1 MNKDLKLLKQ
11 DEHYYGEAGKK
22 YLSASGIK
30 TLLTNPAAFGKDQE
44 DTKAMMQGRLF
55 HQMVLQ
61 PELDLTVPIV
71 NASSRN
77 TKMYKETLEDSGLP
91 FMFLS
96 HEIDEVRGWVNV
108 ILSNFRF
115 YEAIRAEGNL
125 FEQPAIGEIGGEMFK
140 GKADIVTD
148 SEIIDL
154 KTTGDI
160 NSFHWNAR
168 KYGYDTQA
176 YIYNCLFSKPMRF
189 YVLCKETLQLG
200 IFKTSP
206 QFIEQGKHNTEAG
219 IEVYRK
225 YFKKGHTE
233 DIIDHV
239 IEETL

>member
-11 DEHYYGEAGKK
+11 DEHYYGAVGKK
-22 YLSASGIK
+22 YLSASSIK
-30 TLLTNPAAFGKDQE
+30 TLLTNPSAFGTDQE

-61 PELDLTVPIV
+61 PELDAMTPIV
-71 NASSRN
+71 NASTRS
-77 TKMYKETLEDSGLP
+77 TKIYKETIEASNQS
-91 FMFLS
+91 FMFLA
-96 HEIDEVRGWVNV
+96 HEVDEVRSWANV
-108 ILSNFRF
+108 ILSNLRF
-115 YEAIRAEGNL
+115 YEVIRAEGNL

-140 GKADIVTD
+140 GKADILTHSSV
-148 SEIIDL
+148 IDL

-160 NSFHWNAR
+160 NNFYWNAR

-176 YIYNCLFSKPMRF
+176 YIYEALFSKPKVF

-206 QFIEQGKHNTEAG
+206 KFIEQGKHNVEAG